1 MQKKIIANVLEKKL
15 IAIVRGMEP
24 DACLELGKALYAGGI
39 DMIEVTFNQKS
50 TNHFADTTKAISIL
64 KEQMGDKV
72 MVGAGTVLSAEQV
85 DLAKAAGA
93 GYIITP
99 STDPAV
105 IRYAKQQGLV
115 AMPGAFTPSEIV
127 EAYQAGADF
136 VKVFPAGNMGAS
148 YIKAVKAPL
157 SHIRLLAVGG
167 VNEKNVA
174 EFLRAGAVGAG
185 VGGNLVNRE
194 WIAAGEFGRITEL
207 AREYVRA
214 VTFS

>member
-115 AMPGAFTPSEIV
+115 AMPGALTPSEIV

-207 AREYVRA
+207 TREYVRA